1 MPNHLTRSLVAGSLS
16 LLLFACAN
24 TAESTSPAVANTQSS
39 VQAPPSI
46 VTPEVAKS
54 ESTGEITLSQIMADP
69 DWLGRQPSRPSWSLD
84 GDIVYARKREGSTIN
99 DYYLIEAGTTGNG
112 SKITLSAQH
121 QYRYDEK
128 VESQDG
134 KFTAWRFEDSVF
146 VKMSDGAV
154 VQLTRGG
161 QALQDLTFMTD
172 HRLMARTGDS
182 FVAFD
187 LNTGEQTLLMS
198 WKFADEP
205 QANKPPKDFIA
216 AEQQTLIQ
224 YIQVQRKNR
233 EDKFNHEAAMR
244 DVSPAVAPAP
254 FYFPSGDRLVAATM
268 SPNGQHAIVVT
279 TKQGSPRD
287 KTDIMPHYIQEDGR
301 IAAIDV
307 RQRVADAKPVEET
320 VWLVDL
326 QAHSQHKLSYFNLPG
341 YNDDVLADVKAENA
355 AARGETYTINRLP
368 RAIGLLNSWYWSKP
382 SVRWHQDGTAVAL
395 MLEAWDNKDRWIVTV
410 DFDSKQFNT
419 EHRLHDDAWV
429 NYRYN
434 QFGWLHN
441 SHTLF
446 YQSEH
451 TGYSH
456 LYVQTPGQAARAL
469 TAGEYVVDE
478 ITLTKNDQYVYF
490 KANKK
495 HPGIYEIYRV
505 NVETGEHEALTD
517 LNGMTDYVLSPNED
531 ALLLTHSKVTLPP
544 ELFLQNLA
552 MQSQPTQLTNTVSEA
567 FKALPWTAPQIV
579 AIPSTHTDKPVYARV
594 YLPEG
599 YDQGEAKRA
608 VVFNHGAGYLQN
620 SHLGWSGYFR
630 EFMFHS
636 LLVQKG
642 YVVLDMDYRASAG
655 YGRDWRTAIYR
666 QMGTPEVEDLRDGV
680 NWLVSNANVDRQRI
694 GTYGGSYGGFLTFMS
709 MFNAPDLFQ
718 AGAALRPVSDW
729 AHYNTAYTSNILNTP
744 DIDPIAYRKS
754 SPIYFAEGLEKTL
767 LINAPMVDNNVFF
780 VDVVR
785 LVQRMIEL
793 EKTDFETAI
802 YPVEPHGFVQPSSW
816 LDEYRRIFKL
826 FEENL

>member
-1 MPNHLTRSLVAGSLS
+1 MPNHLTRSLIAGSLS
-16 LLLFACAN
+16 LFLFACAN
-24 TAESTSPAVANTQSS
+24 TTESSTPIAPQSS
-39 VQAPPSI
+39 ATLPQPASVVVPD
-46 VTPEVAKS
+46 VATSKS
-54 ESTGEITLSQIMADP
+54 NSELTLKQIMADP

-84 GDIVYARKREGSTIN
+84 GDIVYARKREGSVVD
-99 DYYLIEAGTTGNG
+99 DYFLIEAGKTGNG
-112 SKITLSAQH
+112 EKIELSQAH

-128 VESQDG
+128 VSSNDEQY
-134 KFTAWRFEDSVF
+134 TAWRFEDSVF
-146 VKMSDGAV
+146 VKMPDGAV

-161 QALQDLTFMTD
+161 QPLRDLTFMTD
-172 HRLMARTGDS
+172 NRLMARTGDS
-182 FVAFD
+182 FIAFD
-187 LNTGEQTLLMS
+187 LRTGQQSLLMS
-198 WKFADEP
+198 WKFADAP
-205 QANKPPKDFIA
+205 TANKPPKDFIA

-233 EDKFNHEAAMR
+233 EDRFEHEAAMR
-244 DVSPAVAPAP
+244 TASPAVAPEP
-254 FYFPSGDRLVAATM
+254 FYFPSGERLVAATL

-279 TKQGSPRD
+279 TKQGSYRD

-326 QAHSQHKLSYFNLPG
+326 NAHSQHKLSYFNLPG

-355 AARGETYTINRLP
+355 AARGETYTVNRLP
-368 RAIGLLNSWYWSKP
+368 RAIGLLNSWYWSEP

-456 LYVQTPGQAARAL
+456 LYVQTPGQAPRAL

-478 ITLTKNDQYVYF
+478 VTLTNDDQYVYF

-505 NVETGEHEALTD
+505 NVETGEHETLTE
-517 LNGMTDYVLSPNED
+517 LNGMTDYVLSPGED
-531 ALLLTHSKVTLPP
+531 ALLLTHSKVTQPP
-544 ELFLQNLA
+544 ELFLQTLT
-552 MQSQPTQLTNTVSEA
+552 SGSTPVQLTNTVSEA

-579 AIPSTHTDKPVYARV
+579 AIPSSHTDKPIYARV

-599 YDQGEAKRA
+599 YEQGKARRA
-608 VVFNHGAGYLQN
+608 VVFTHGAGYLQN

-680 NWLVSNANVDRQRI
+680 NWLVENANVDRQRI

-718 AGAALRPVSDW
+718 AGAALRPVTDW
-729 AHYNTAYTSNILNTP
+729 AHYNTGYTSNILNTP
-744 DIDPIAYRKS
+744 DVDPIAYRNS

-767 LINAPMVDNNVFF
+767 LINAPMVDNTVFF